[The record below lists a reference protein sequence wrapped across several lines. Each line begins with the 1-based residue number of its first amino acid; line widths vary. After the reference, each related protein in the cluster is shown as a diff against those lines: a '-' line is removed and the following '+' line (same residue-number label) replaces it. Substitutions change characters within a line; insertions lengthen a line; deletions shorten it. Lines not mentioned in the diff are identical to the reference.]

1 MPIEPTMAWMGGH
14 AENMDRC
21 LTVLGAVAATTMLHG
36 LACAQTRSVTA
47 ADVAGK
53 YFVAA
58 NGFETRIIHP
68 MWIGDRL
75 AVEDIRFTGNFPLIS
90 KNYPTSAVGVGVR
103 HPATMVGGILTYAAS
118 PLFGH
123 SSCPQT
129 VVFKATDGP
138 ATGGIHAVF
147 TFEGPPEGSPGTV
160 EALTHSEMEW
170 GTGLGTI
177 RGDPDYFPG

>member
-1 MPIEPTMAWMGGH
+1 MPRDLH
-14 AENMDRC
+14 RC
-21 LTVLGAVAATTMLHG
+21 VTILGAVAAMTLLHG

-75 AVEDIRFTGNFPLIS
+75 TVEDIRVIGNFPLMS
-90 KNYPTSAVGVGVR
+90 KTSAVGVRVR
-103 HPATMVGGILTYAAS
+103 RPATMVAGILTYAAP

-123 SSCPQT
+123 SDYPHT
-129 VVFKATDGP
+129 VVFKRTAGP
-138 ATGGIHAVF
+138 ATGGVHAVI
-147 TFEGPPEGSPGTV
+147 TFEGPPDGSPDTV
-160 EALTHSEMEW
+160 EALTHSETEW
-170 GTGLGTI
+170 GTGLDTVE
-177 RGDPDYFPG
+177 GDPGYFPG